1 MWFSILLTISATL
14 SFISVITPPQ
24 PNHFVKNVSAVDPKI
39 DPQHQEVLSRWLKTK
54 PQFRLA
60 NELQDADK
68 EGVAFY
74 RQDWGKGFNPYY
86 AVGDFNRDRRKD
98 FAVLV
103 VDSRKSAEEGFA
115 IAIFNA
121 PFNKKSRPNYFES
134 GYEGVSRCFIAY
146 DQMVRGRLFLGIYE
160 ADSICVTFYPK
171 GQRYVYKDCE
181 E

>member
-1 MWFSILLTISATL
+1 MWFSILLTISTTL
-14 SFISVITPPQ
+14 SFISVITPQQ
-24 PNHFVKNVSAVDPKI
+24 PNHVVKNVSMFDSKI
-39 DPQHQEVLSRWLKTK
+39 DPQHQEVLTRWLKTK

-60 NELQDADK
+60 NESQDADK
-68 EGVAFY
+68 EGLAFY
-74 RQDWGKGFNPYY
+74 RQDWGKHFNPFY
-86 AVGDFNRDRRKD
+86 AVADFNRDRRKD

-121 PFNKKSRPNYFES
+121 PFNKKSRPNYFEA
-134 GYEGVSRCFIAY
+134 GYAGISRCFIAY
-146 DQMVRGRLFLGIYE
+146 DQMTRGRLFLGIYE
-160 ADSICVTFYPK
+160 GDSICVTFYPK